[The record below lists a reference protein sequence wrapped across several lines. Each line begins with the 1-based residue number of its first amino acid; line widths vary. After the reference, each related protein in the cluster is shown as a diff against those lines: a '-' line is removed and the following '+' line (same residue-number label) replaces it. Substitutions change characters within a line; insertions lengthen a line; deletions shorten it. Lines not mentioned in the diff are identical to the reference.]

1 MKNIFKISFY
11 SFLFVGL
18 VTTSCSDATD
28 IIQKGE
34 ATEEI
39 VYKTVGD
46 LQLGLNGVY
55 RVYNPGANDNGNGDA
70 ILFNDL
76 FTDNIKTGS
85 SYGGHGIQMYQFN
98 LQASSYTPESIWANR
113 YVTINY
119 ANRVLRAADNIES
132 TIGASEIAQF
142 NHIKAQLLTWRAI
155 AHYDIFMYFTPN
167 YQDPSSLSAIIMDY
181 VPEILDK
188 PARNTAGEVV
198 EFIFNDLDTAS
209 NLIAAGGS
217 DPFFINIDVIN
228 AFKAKLALATGD
240 YPTAGQLAEELL
252 AKYPLADRLNYI
264 ALFEDSA
271 ATPEE
276 LIFGLLRVRGD
287 SQVAGSWYANATN
300 INGSPLFEMSKQLYD
315 LYESGD
321 VRIDEV
327 LLDGTSQPENDIYLI
342 DKYPGSEL
350 LLLNHLKIVRSS
362 EMAFILAEVQARNSD
377 FTGAAVTLRSV
388 TDARYNGVGSSPAIS
403 FSNLNAALNR
413 ILLERRKELCFEG
426 HRYLDLKRIGR
437 EISVGIDRYA
447 SDAATFSSAAPT
459 SLPSSDYRFT
469 LPIPQAE
476 INGNRNV
483 EQNPTYTNN

>member
-34 ATEEI
+34 ATEDI
-39 VYKTVGD
+39 VYQTVGD

-55 RVYNPGANDNGNGDA
+55 RVYNPGANSNGNGDA

-85 SYGGHGIQMYQFN
+85 SYSGHGIQMYQFN

-113 YVTINY
+113 YTTINY
-119 ANRVLRAADNIES
+119 ANRVLRAANNIES
-132 TIGASEIAQF
+132 TLETSEVAQF

-155 AHYDIFMYFTPN
+155 AHYDIFMYFTPD
-167 YQDPSSLSAIIMDY
+167 YQNPSSLSAIIMDY

-188 PARNTAGEVV
+188 PARNTAEEVI
-198 EFIFNDLDTAS
+198 EFIFNDLNTAS
-209 NLIAAGGS
+209 DLIAAGGTN
-217 DPFFINIDVIN
+217 PFFINSDVID

-240 YPTAGQLAEELL
+240 YDMAGQLATELL
-252 AKYPLADRLNYI
+252 AKYPLADRLSYI
-264 ALFEDSA
+264 ALFEDLDTS
-271 ATPEE
+271 TE
-276 LIFGLLRVRGD
+276 LIFGLSRVRGD

-315 LYESGD
+315 LFEPGD

-327 LLDGTSQPENDIYLI
+327 LLDDTSQPENDIYLI
-342 DKYPGSEL
+342 DKYPGSEQ
-350 LLLNHLKIVRSS
+350 LLLNDLKIVRSS
-362 EMAFILAEVQARNSD
+362 EMAFILAEVQARSSD
-377 FTGAAVTLRSV
+377 FAGAATTLTSV
-388 TDARYNGVGSSPAIS
+388 TDARYNGPGTSPAISS
-403 FSNLNAALNR
+403 FSNLNDALNR
-413 ILLERRKELCFEG
+413 VLLERRKELCFEG
-426 HRYLDLKRIGR
+426 HRYLDIKRIGR
-437 EISVGIDRYA
+437 EINAGIERYA

-459 SLPSSDYRFT
+459 SLPANDYRFT

-483 EQNPTYTNN
+483 DQNPTYTNN